1 MARLWPTAVAMAGVT
16 SPQKGVGGHDSQ
28 RAYDIIGI
36 PAVNQHRILSGGTV
50 IGAGFQHGC
59 CGGAVGSQGVDFSS
73 RDSGFLYFSARRP
86 PMRPPC
92 PSMITIFIIVQPPV
106 QELGSN

>member
-16 SPQKGVGGHDSQ
+16 SPKRASAAMIPSG
-28 RAYDIIGI
+28 AYDIIGI
-36 PAVNQHRILSGGTV
+36 PAVNQHRIFSGGAV
-50 IGAGFQHGC
+50 ISAGFQHGC
-59 CGGAVGSQGVDFSS
+59 CGGAVGSQGVDFSPQ
-73 RDSGFLYFSARRP
+73 DSGFLYFFSKKAAHAA
-86 PMRPPC
+86 PC